1 MDPAGGKAY
10 TITATSQLLSVPYA
24 LYAKN
29 TGSIPDNSV
38 NSAKITDGSVGTADL
53 APNSVT
59 SPKIADGTIATADI
73 ADGAVTVA
81 KLPGGATASTYLR
94 GDGSWTVPSGDGSG
108 LWTENTGNIYY
119 NGGNVGIGLDKPIYM
134 LHVEAPIAGG
144 TAIWGRSNSDTPG
157 TRGVFGGEYGTV
169 NGTANTLSGAFAG
182 VMGYTNWARSYHYG
196 VMGVRAD
203 RDYGNSAGVIGMV
216 DGTNGDKPWGA
227 LGYQD
232 AALQEWA
239 GYFKGIV
246 KADQLHVSG
255 NTWTAGL
262 ITGPSNLTQDADLD
276 VTGTVK
282 LGSYG
287 IVFKEIKELT
297 GTTDATKNYVSIY
310 FNTGIT
316 AKMRILSAEI
326 NASGTNW
333 NTLGMTDS
341 RDPGRSVGCSVTN
354 NYIHLHYPGTDAY
367 FNRNYRIL
375 VMILP

>member
-1 MDPAGGKAY
+1 
-10 TITATSQLLSVPYA
+10 
-24 LYAKN
+24 
-29 TGSIPDNSV
+29 
-38 NSAKITDGSVGTADL
+38 
-53 APNSVT
+53 
-59 SPKIADGTIATADI
+59 
-73 ADGAVTVA
+73 
-81 KLPGGATASTYLR
+81 
-94 GDGSWTVPSGDGSG
+94 
-108 LWTENTGNIYY
+108 
-119 NGGNVGIGLDKPIYM
+119 M

-282 LGSYG
+282 LGSSG

-333 NTLGMTDS
+333 NTFGMTDS